1 MEETD
6 NILSPFCFAEGMKH
20 DAETN
25 VLFFLACLQVATP
38 WSADQAECK
47 ISFHFFRVMSSARLS
62 ITTQQFSGF
71 PCVSW
76 KSYTK
81 IQILINLNPHIAPHV
96 RMHHKPYQP

>member
-38 WSADQAECK
+38 GVQTKPNAKYHSIFFQGHVICQA
-47 ISFHFFRVMSSARLS
+47 LYYN
-62 ITTQQFSGF
+62 TTVFWF
-71 PCVSW
+71 PKCLLEV
-76 KSYTK
+76 
-81 IQILINLNPHIAPHV
+81 IHENPNPD
-96 RMHHKPYQP
+96 KP

>member
-25 VLFFLACLQVATP
+25 VLFFLVCLQVATP
-38 WSADQAECK
+38 GVQTKPNAKYHS
-47 ISFHFFRVMSSARLS
+47 IFFRVMSSARLS

-71 PCVSW
+71 PSVSW

-81 IQILINLNPHIAPHV
+81 IQILINLNPHIAPQV
-96 RMHHKPYQP
+96 RMHHKRYQP